1 MEKLKLSSSKAQIL
15 IASHSMV
22 SSKTLLPDSA
32 KTMIVSTK
40 AMSALPKLDS
50 LNSEIKIENTKESDI
65 IISPEKKRFIKISS
79 KYIPDLDVETVNPVE
94 LKALIK
100 SLTSKQNILN
110 LQNQA
115 LNQDIENYQSLLFE
129 EKKHHEELN
138 EIQSKEIDKLQ
149 KLCRELTIEL
159 TDYKKTNQNEQQVF
173 TPLETEKKTLKKKTP
188 DDSPDSMSSK
198 LELDDFCPKWPKGE
212 DNFAQN
218 SEHWQFQFKKS
229 ELEKKNKIIQINI
242 DLKNNSPCLLL
253 IEDIRISSSESKF
266 FQEIVINI

>member
-1 MEKLKLSSSKAQIL
+1 LMNISSNYI
-15 IASHSMV
+15 
-22 SSKTLLPDSA
+22 
-32 KTMIVSTK
+32 
-40 AMSALPKLDS
+40 
-50 LNSEIKIENTKESDI
+50 SDI
-65 IISPEKKRFIKISS
+65 
-79 KYIPDLDVETVNPVE
+79 DVETLNPIE

-100 SLTSKQNILN
+100 LLTSKQNILN
-110 LQNQA
+110 KQNHA
-115 LNQDIENYQSLLFE
+115 LNQEIENYQSLLFE

-138 EIQSKEIDKLQ
+138 ELQSKEIDKLQ

-229 ELEKKNKIIQINI
+229 ALEKKNKIIQINI

-266 FQEIVINI
+266 FQEIIINI

>member
-1 MEKLKLSSSKAQIL
+1 MDKLRRSSSKAQIL

-79 KYIPDLDVETVNPVE
+79 KYIPDLETVNPVE

-188 DDSPDSMSSK
+188 DDSPNSVISEQDV
-198 LELDDFCPKWPKGE
+198 DDFCPKWPSDE
-212 DNFAQN
+212 ENFIQN
-218 SEHWQFQFKKS
+218 TQDWQFQFKKS
-229 ELEKKNKIIQINI
+229 ALEKKNKIIQINI

-266 FQEIVINI
+266 FQEIIINI

>member
-1 MEKLKLSSSKAQIL
+1 MDKLRRSSSKAQIL

-138 EIQSKEIDKLQ
+138 ELQSKEIDKLQ

-159 TDYKKTNQNEQQVF
+159 TDYKKTNQNEHHQVI
-173 TPLETEKKTLKKKTP
+173 TPLETEKKTLNKKTT
-188 DDSPDSMSSK
+188 DNSTDSMIFARNGAKVRIIILHK
-198 LELDDFCPKWPKGE
+198 LRAG
-212 DNFAQN
+212 NFN
-218 SEHWQFQFKKS
+218 
-229 ELEKKNKIIQINI
+229 LKIGA
-242 DLKNNSPCLLL
+242 
-253 IEDIRISSSESKF
+253 
-266 FQEIVINI
+266 

>member
-1 MEKLKLSSSKAQIL
+1 MDKLRRSSSKAQIL

-22 SSKTLLPDSA
+22 SAKTSTNSV

-40 AMSALPKLDS
+40 AMRPTLPKLDS

-79 KYIPDLDVETVNPVE
+79 KYIPDLETVNPVE

-266 FQEIVINI
+266 FQEIIINI